1 MLVVSPP
8 SKEFSQVVEGLVLE
22 YLESNLK
29 KWEIPKSALYITPFV
44 KCRTKSPTKKSIETC
59 YKWLRAEIEL
69 FQPKAVIIIGNH
81 NQIKLVDAID
91 NKCVRVS
98 IPHSLYELATNSGT
112 KYATD
117 TLFSTIRK
125 YIELQAV

>member
-29 KWEIPKSALYITPFV
+29 KWNIPKSALYITPFV

-59 YKWLRAEIEL
+59 YQWLRNEIEL
-69 FQPKAVIIIGNH
+69 FKPKAVFLIGNH
-81 NQIKLVDAID
+81 AYIKLVDAID
-91 NKCVRVS
+91 NKCVRIS
-98 IPHSLYELATNSGT
+98 IPHSLWELTTNSGT
-112 KYATD
+112 KHATD
-117 TLFSTIRK
+117 TLFSTIK
-125 YIELQAV
+125 GYLD